1 MLKLKII
8 PSPTIRC
15 DQKKDNRTK
24 RPVFH
29 LLAFLLCPMFF
40 FIFLGWADTW
50 ENMHQK
56 SSSIETVQ
64 ADFIQEKHLKILSKP
79 LISKGVLYF
88 KSPRSL
94 RWEYESPIK
103 SILLMHDGQMNRF
116 VKSDEGFVPDTGMK
130 LQAMQVVMDE
140 ITLWLSGR
148 FQDNPNF
155 KASLE
160 PGPKIV
166 LIPSKN
172 SFTAIIDRIELM
184 LSEEPGFIN
193 SVTIFENENSLTK
206 LLFKNTV
213 LNKPIDDS
221 LFEQIVSN
229 AHPS

>member
-1 MLKLKII
+1 MLKLEMTPFPKILY
-8 PSPTIRC
+8 C
-15 DQKKDNRTK
+15 QKKDNRTK
-24 RPVFH
+24 RLVFH
-29 LLAFLLCPMFF
+29 LLAFFFCPMFF

-56 SSSIETVQ
+56 SRSVETVQ

-103 SILLMHDGQMNRF
+103 SVLLMHNGQVNRF

-184 LSEEPGFIN
+184 LSEERGFIN
-193 SVTIFENENSLTK
+193 SVAIFENENSLTK
-206 LLFKNTV
+206 LIFKNTI
-213 LNKPIDDS
+213 LNEPLKDS
-221 LFEQIVSN
+221 LFEKIVSN
-229 AHPS
+229 ANPS